1 MAAVMGFWERS
12 TPLEQWLVVL
22 CMAVVIA
29 VCIML
34 TYTFYYAREYSKTER
49 LKQVEIEYYECGSAI
64 CNNAVIE
71 LKETLNFEMSPCKNF
86 YEYVCS
92 LWPSRYPMPDDA
104 GVYSARDDVR
114 ERQRKKLI
122 PPLIKGQLEDQR
134 FTDERSAVHLFQS
147 CNNIQMRAT
156 EGVQP
161 VLDILRG
168 MGLGDWP
175 YSPGAGLPGAEAI
188 VELGAAT
195 YGFPFFLSLRV
206 APDPRRSRENLVHV
220 DLPEMVLHSNFLLL
234 RDVGGYAA
242 LMKAYAAY
250 AVRTLSLL
258 GVHGAPEQVF
268 ADVLQYEIAMAEHAS
283 HRTLRELT
291 EFKPENI
298 VSLNSLEPL
307 HTSVRHCKALLARMV
322 RDIYQIADVPISHSE
337 EILVWNMT
345 FVGALDQFFEG
356 EKQRWLLNYLGWRVA
371 EVLGPASSVELLGA
385 RHAFLMAKYGA
396 DDAPQLA
403 VHCFEEVSRLLPIP
417 MGRMAFRAQ
426 ADGATFQKLISR
438 MVAEIRA
445 SLLLLLEGS
454 DIRWLT
460 DESKAIAT
468 EKIRK
473 LKLIQQPY
481 NSTLIDWETP
491 DVLLYGESY
500 VNNLILL
507 QTSKATQEWKGLSR
521 HNSLDTVAVP
531 QLRMSVSYDVYRN
544 AIVVP
549 ALIARPSI
557 LTPELSPSINFGAF
571 GYLVAHEML
580 RGIMFS
586 GSVIDEQGSLRNWH
600 TRARFDIL
608 VNCFGTML
616 RHTITNEIMNRV
628 RSSSVALS
636 QMFNRELIIGSTAL
650 PAAFKAFRTFMARYE
665 GESEFSALPRVRFT
679 QNQLFFLYFAKSWC
693 HTKRKTYESYYIED
707 SNEPPP
713 DLRVNH
719 ILMDFEKFGKTFEC
733 QLGTVMTPHFKCGS
747 W

>member
-1 MAAVMGFWERS
+1 
-12 TPLEQWLVVL
+12 
-22 CMAVVIA
+22 MAVVIS

-49 LKQVEIEYYECGSAI
+49 LKQVGIEYYECGSPI

-71 LKETLNFEMSPCKNF
+71 LKETLNLEMNPCKNF

-92 LWPSRYPMPDDA
+92 LWPSRYPMPDDV
-104 GVYSARDDVR
+104 GVYSTRDDVR
-114 ERQRKKLI
+114 DRQRKKLI

-134 FTDERSAVHLFQS
+134 FTDERSAVRLFRS
-147 CNNIQMRAT
+147 CNNIQIRT
-156 EGVQP
+156 SEGVQP
-161 VLDILRG
+161 ILDILRG
-168 MGLGDWP
+168 MGLGEWP
-175 YSPGAGLPGAEAI
+175 YAPGSRLPSAEAI
-188 VELGAAT
+188 VEVGAAT

-206 APDPRRSRENLVHV
+206 APDPRRSRENIVHV
-220 DLPEMVLHSNFLLL
+220 DLPEMVLHSNFLVL
-234 RDVGGYAA
+234 RDMDGYRP
-242 LMKAYAAY
+242 LIKAYAAY
-250 AVRTLSLL
+250 AIRTLSLL
-258 GVHGAPEQVF
+258 GAPCVPEQIF

-291 EFKPENI
+291 EFKQENI
-298 VSLNSLEPL
+298 VALNNLKPS
-307 HTSVRHCKALLARMV
+307 HSVRQCKVPLNAGRRTKTLLAKIV
-322 RDIYQIADVPISHSE
+322 RDIYYIADVPIAYSE
-337 EILVWNMT
+337 EILIWNIT
-345 FVGALDQFFEG
+345 FIEILDQFFQG

-371 EVLGPASSVELLGA
+371 ETFGPASSVDLLSA
-385 RHAFLMAKYGA
+385 RHAFYMAKYGA

-403 VHCFEEVSRLLPIP
+403 VHCFEEVSRLMPLP

-445 SLLLLLEGS
+445 AVLLLLEGS
-454 DIRWLT
+454 DIRWLS
-460 DESKAIAT
+460 DESKAIAI

-481 NSTLIDWETP
+481 NSTLTDWETP
-491 DVLLYGESY
+491 DVLLYGDSY
-500 VNNLILL
+500 VNNLFVL
-507 QTSKATQEWKGLSR
+507 QTSKAAQQWKALSR
-521 HNSLDTVAVP
+521 HNTLDTMAVP

-571 GYLVAHEML
+571 GYLVAHEIL

-586 GSVIDEQGSLRNWH
+586 GRVIAVDNSRPNISIAGVFPVVRLIVVCCFSRN
-600 TRARFDIL
+600 RATL
-608 VNCFGTML
+608 SNAQ
-616 RHTITNEIMNRV
+616 V

-693 HTKRKTYESYYIED
+693 HNKRKAYESYYIED

>member
-1 MAAVMGFWERS
+1 
-12 TPLEQWLVVL
+12 
-22 CMAVVIA
+22 
-29 VCIML
+29 
-34 TYTFYYAREYSKTER
+34 
-49 LKQVEIEYYECGSAI
+49 
-64 CNNAVIE
+64 
-71 LKETLNFEMSPCKNF
+71 
-86 YEYVCS
+86 
-92 LWPSRYPMPDDA
+92 
-104 GVYSARDDVR
+104 
-114 ERQRKKLI
+114 
-122 PPLIKGQLEDQR
+122 
-134 FTDERSAVHLFQS
+134 
-147 CNNIQMRAT
+147 MRAT

-220 DLPEMVLHSNFLLL
+220 DLPEMVLHSNFLLF

-298 VSLNSLEPL
+298 
-307 HTSVRHCKALLARMV
+307 ALLARMV

-544 AIVVP
+544 AI
-549 ALIARPSI
+549 
-557 LTPELSPSINFGAF
+557 
-571 GYLVAHEML
+571 
-580 RGIMFS
+580 

-733 QLGTVMTPHFKCGS
+733 QLGTDGSAARPFGERRLAAEEAWTWGAARTGPPPPQSRCRLDIHCVERFRFPCKKHIAHLESLRREQNQRCKGRRRANATDGDRATEAKRKRVARRRLHSTPAEQFPGATARFGREFVDYPFGVTCAVCDRIWFAEDVSTIGGVSDEKKRETGACALRQCIEYTAPLVFLLHEIGKAERFYKICHVIS
-747 W
+747 